1 MIAWLEARAWQ
12 VGAIAASAAALS
24 LSVALVASKISEH
37 RLTSQLAEVQAS
49 IDDPRTGYIVR
60 LAQCRTN
67 YETVSGEL
75 GRQNDAI
82 KRQTEDSAKRI
93 AEAEKSLT
101 VAHAATAAAERRIG
115 VLLRPLVSADTCS
128 RVIEMDERLLESLK

>member
-37 RLTSQLAEVQAS
+37 RLTTRLHEIQAS
-49 IDDPRTGYIVR
+49 IDDPHTGYVVR
-60 LAQCRTN
+60 LSQCRTN
-67 YETVSGEL
+67 LETVSGEL

-82 KRQTEDSAKRI
+82 KRQSEDSAKRI
-93 AEAEKSLT
+93 AEAEKSLV
-101 VAHAATAAAERRIG
+101 VAHAATAEEKGFRAANPI
-115 VLLRPLVSADTCS
+115 LRATNPMRQAGAEAKEADF
-128 RVIEMDERLLESLK
+128 ESKA